1 LPVPAAEKTAEAP
14 PDSVA
19 APPSPPPI
27 TVEPIPEESAGT
39 LVTASKPAAVDSRS
53 RPLTED
59 DEDDWQPPERYDE
72 DEDDFDVRRPGG
84 KTNNM
89 ALASMILGITSVS
102 SMFVMI
108 CCCGMLGAGAVASIT
123 GVLALV
129 FGFLGKAPGSESYT
143 MTGLICGGIGAVGGA
158 CEFFGGI
165 AILGLHFGF
174 LNR

>member
-1 LPVPAAEKTAEAP
+1 
-14 PDSVA
+14 
-19 APPSPPPI
+19 
-27 TVEPIPEESAGT
+27 
-39 LVTASKPAAVDSRS
+39 
-53 RPLTED
+53 
-59 DEDDWQPPERYDE
+59 
-72 DEDDFDVRRPGG
+72 
-84 KTNNM
+84 
-89 ALASMILGITSVS
+89 MILGITSVS